1 MNITIADKV
10 IRKLGL
16 VKENLEREIDE
27 INQLNNWKPSQL
39 NAKDQL
45 MMAAKQ
51 LRGDNQES
59 LKMSFLAKID
69 RFRTGKTNWI
79 KLEKSI
85 TSIVHKKKWAHKTEN
100 EKKNNLAMVEI
111 HQNDKNDYFRWR
123 AKRDYKLDQKLKYEE
138 FLEKIDTNQYFMYS
152 RAIGEFS
159 EMLLNAI
166 KYLKFINFSSTIKL
180 SELSVTLRDSNDDVI
195 NALHRSMRSCTST

>member
-85 TSIVHKKKWAHKTEN
+85 TSIVHKKKWADRK
-100 EKKNNLAMVEI
+100 
-111 HQNDKNDYFRWR
+111 
-123 AKRDYKLDQKLKYEE
+123 
-138 FLEKIDTNQYFMYS
+138 
-152 RAIGEFS
+152 
-159 EMLLNAI
+159 
-166 KYLKFINFSSTIKL
+166 
-180 SELSVTLRDSNDDVI
+180 SVV
-195 NALHRSMRSCTST
+195 